1 MLYENI
7 SYPDRLPFRIFF
19 SNIVEENYHY
29 HKELE
34 MSFVLRGTT
43 HYKIHHL
50 DYALKRGSIIIVDS
64 SDLHRIFNSSDDIL
78 MLTIQVDLDYFS
90 DQYPAIASSIFV
102 CEIPGDKDPQE
113 YQELQ
118 NKNKV
123 LKRLL
128 TKIMI
133 AYQQQGNSD
142 LLLSYVENL
151 VSTLVEQF
159 QDFVFI
165 GTLFK
170 PDKRQLKDVDMRRYL
185 KLSDYMYTN
194 YQEPI
199 SLQTI
204 SDYLHLSPYY
214 VSHLV
219 KNISGLSFK
228 NYLNYVRVEY
238 SEKLLAEQV
247 LTLTEICETC
257 GFSSLTY
264 FNKCFSFWHGKTPA
278 QYRKELPSCTRR
290 FGRAFSEAEGTE
302 LLLQLSD
309 SYRIINHSAES
320 LLPTSAT
327 IQVDFQQSGGT
338 PFRELYRPR
347 LLLRSADDAFFLSHY
362 GPELHALHPAELL
375 VRRELLS
382 TLPAAQRRSLLL
394 AAEHSGLPVTE
405 WDGEGAQAAPA
416 SSKDP
421 LADLLSAPCPI
432 AGEDR
437 ALVYGNGLLTPL
449 FHILRIFAGVSGDV
463 TARQDNALVVRHG
476 DVLSLL
482 ICKTA
487 LRQETAFNVIF
498 KNAPGHIFI
507 TEQRFENNRKFRSV
521 LDEFARRDTVPGA
534 ILEELNTSFHNR
546 ITYTLDTTRQ
556 NLSMSLLKTG
566 VILLKITPYT

>member
-7 SYPDRLPFRIFF
+7 SYPDQLPFRIFF

-50 DYALKRGSIIIVDS
+50 DYSLKKGSIIIVDS
-64 SDLHRIFNSSDDIL
+64 SDLHRIFGSSEDVL

-90 DQYPAIASSIFV
+90 DRYPAIASSIFV
-102 CEIPGDKDPQE
+102 CEIPDGKDPQE

-128 TKIMI
+128 TKIML
-133 AYQQQGNSD
+133 AVQQRGSQD

-159 QDFVFI
+159 QDFVFS

-170 PDKRQLKDVDMRRYL
+170 PDKRQLKDVDMHRYL

-199 SLQTI
+199 SLQTL

-238 SEKLLAEQV
+238 SEKLLAEQA
-247 LTLTEICETC
+247 LTLTEICENC

-278 QYRKELPSCTRR
+278 QYRKDLPSCTRR
-290 FGRAFSEAEGTE
+290 RGRAFSETEAME
-302 LLLQLSD
+302 LLLQLND
-309 SYRIINHSAES
+309 SYRIISHSPES
-320 LLPTSAT
+320 VLSASAAV
-327 IQVDFQQSGGT
+327 QVN
-338 PFRELYRPR
+338 FREAGGASFSELCRPR
-347 LLLRSADDAFFLSHY
+347 LLLRDAGDAFFLSHY
-362 GPELHALHPAELL
+362 ARELRSLRPAELL
-375 VRRELLS
+375 VPREL
-382 TLPAAQRRSLLL
+382 PRSRELLL
-394 AAEHSGLPVTE
+394 AAEHSGIPVVFCETE
-405 WDGEGAQAAPA
+405 SPPAPREPGA
-416 SSKDP
+416 DP
-421 LADLLSAPCPI
+421 LAALLRRPCPI
-432 AGEDR
+432 TGEGGG
-437 ALVYGNGLLTPL
+437 ALVYGNGLLTPW
-449 FHILRIFAGVSGDV
+449 FHILRILADISGEV
-463 TARQDNALVVRHG
+463 AARQDGALVVREG
-476 DVLSLL
+476 DTFFLL
-482 ICKTA
+482 LYKTA
-487 LRQETAFNVIF
+487 LRQETSFSITF
-498 KNAPGHIFI
+498 KNAPGSMFI
-507 TEQRFENNRKFRSV
+507 TEQRFENNGKFRSV
-521 LDEFARRDTVPGA
+521 LDEFARRGPVPGA
-534 ILEELNTSFHNR
+534 ILEELNASFRNR
-546 ITYTLDTTRQ
+546 ITYTLDARRQ

-566 VILLKITPYT
+566 VILLKLVPYEEA

>member
-7 SYPDRLPFRIFF
+7 SYPNHLPFKIFF
-19 SNIVEENYHY
+19 SNILEENYHY

-34 MSFVLRGTT
+34 MSFILRGTT

-50 DYALKRGSIIIVDS
+50 DYSLKKGSIIIVDS
-64 SDLHRIFNSSDDIL
+64 SDLHRIVHSSDDIL

-102 CEIPGDKDPQE
+102 CEIPDGKDPQE

-118 NKNKV
+118 NRNKI

-133 AYQQQGNSD
+133 AYQQKSGED

-159 QDFVFI
+159 QDFVFS

-170 PDKRQLKDVDMRRYL
+170 PDKRQLKDIDMWRYL
-185 KLSDYMYTN
+185 KISDYMYTN

-199 SLQTI
+199 SLQTL

-238 SEKLLAEQV
+238 SEKMLAEQV

-278 QYRKELPSCTRR
+278 QYRKDLPACTRR
-290 FGRAFSEAEGTE
+290 HGKPFTEAEGTE
-302 LLLQLSD
+302 LLLKLND
-309 SYRIINHSAES
+309 SYRIINHSTES
-320 LLPTSAT
+320 LLSASAT
-327 IQVDFQQSGGT
+327 LPVNFQQTAGAS
-338 PFRELYRPR
+338 FRDQCSPR
-347 LLLRSADDAFFLSHY
+347 ILLSSYDDAFFLSHY
-362 GPELHALHPAELL
+362 GPQIRSLRPAELL
-375 VRRELLS
+375 VRRDLLRS
-382 TLPAAQRRSLLL
+382 LPAALKKSALL
-394 AAEHSGLPVTE
+394 ALEHSGLPVAE
-405 WDGEGAQAAPA
+405 YAPPEAAPCA
-416 SSKDP
+416 GP
-421 LADLLSAPCPI
+421 EAEDLTAHKPFPMT
-432 AGEDR
+432 GEER
-437 ALVYGNGLLTPL
+437 ALIYPNGLFTPV
-449 FHILRIFAGVSGDV
+449 FHILRILANVSGSV
-463 TARQDNALVVRHG
+463 IARQENSLVARDG
-476 DVLSLL
+476 DVLYLL
-482 ICKTA
+482 IYKA
-487 LRQETAFNVIF
+487 AFQQETAFHVTF
-498 KNAPGHIFI
+498 KNAPPHIFI
-507 TEQRFENNRKFRSV
+507 TEQRFENSSKFRNILNEFSQSESV
-521 LDEFARRDTVPGA
+521 PDA
-534 ILEELNTSFHNR
+534 ILEEINSSFRNKR
-546 ITYTLDTTRQ
+546 TYTMDTSCQ
-556 NLSMSLLKTG
+556 NLSISLLKTG
-566 VILLKITPYT
+566 VILLKIIPCT

>member
-7 SYPDRLPFRIFF
+7 SYPDQLPFKIFF

-50 DYALKRGSIIIVDS
+50 DYSLKQGSIIIVDS
-64 SDLHRIFNSSDDIL
+64 SDLHRIFHSSDDIL

-102 CEIPGDKDPQE
+102 CEIPDGKDPQE

-118 NKNKV
+118 NKNKI

-133 AYQQQGNSD
+133 AYQQKGGES

-151 VSTLVEQF
+151 ISTLVEQF
-159 QDFVFI
+159 QDFVFS

-170 PDKRQLKDVDMRRYL
+170 PDKRQLKDTDMWRYL
-185 KLSDYMYTN
+185 KISDYMYTN

-199 SLQTI
+199 SLQTL

-219 KNISGLSFK
+219 KDISGLSFK

-278 QYRKELPSCTRR
+278 QYRKSLPNCTRSY
-290 FGRAFSEAEGTE
+290 GRAFSETEGTE
-302 LLLQLSD
+302 LLLKLND
-309 SYRIINHSAES
+309 SYRIINHSAEK
-320 LLPTSAT
+320 LLSTSAT
-327 IQVDFQQSGGT
+327 LQVDFRQAAGPS
-338 PFRELYRPR
+338 FRDLYSPR
-347 LLLRSADDAFFLSHY
+347 ILLSSYDDLFFLSHY
-362 GPELHALHPAELL
+362 GPELRSLRPAELL
-375 VRRELLS
+375 VRRDLLRS
-382 TLPAAQRRSLLL
+382 LPAALKKSALL
-394 AAEHSGLPVTE
+394 ALEHSGLPVAE
-405 WDGEGAQAAPA
+405 YPSPEEDASGENALREPFPVTGG
-416 SSKDP
+416 S
-421 LADLLSAPCPI
+421 
-432 AGEDR
+432 R
-437 ALVYGNGLLTPL
+437 ALIEPNGLFTSF
-449 FHILRIFAGVSGDV
+449 FHILRILANVSGGV
-463 TARQDNALVVRHG
+463 AVRQEHSLVARDGA
-476 DVLSLL
+476 VLYLL
-482 ICKTA
+482 IHKTA
-487 LRQETAFNVIF
+487 LRQETSFNVTF
-498 KNAPGHIFI
+498 KNAPPNVFI
-507 TEQRFENNRKFRSV
+507 MEQRFENNAKFRGI
-521 LDEFARRDTVPGA
+521 LNEFSQSESVPGA
-534 ILEELNTSFHNR
+534 ILEELNDSFHNK
-546 ITYTLDTTRQ
+546 ITYTLDPSCQ
-556 NLSMSLLKTG
+556 NLSISLLKTG
-566 VILLKITPYT
+566 VILLKMIPCP

>member
-7 SYPDRLPFRIFF
+7 SYPDQLPFRVFF
-19 SNIVEENYHY
+19 SNIIEENYHY

-50 DYALKRGSIIIVDS
+50 DYSLKKGSIIIVDS
-64 SDLHRIFNSSDDIL
+64 SDLHRIFGSSDDIL

-102 CEIPGDKDPQE
+102 CEIPDGKDPQE
-113 YQELQ
+113 FQELQ

-133 AYQQQGNSD
+133 AYQQQGSSD

-159 QDFVFI
+159 QDFVFS
-165 GTLFK
+165 GTLFR
-170 PDKRQLKDVDMRRYL
+170 PDKRQIKDVDMRRYL

-278 QYRKELPSCTRR
+278 QYRKELPDCTRR
-290 FGRAFSEAEGTE
+290 CGRAFSDTEATE
-302 LLLQLSD
+302 LLLQLND
-309 SYRIINHSAES
+309 SYRIINHSPES
-320 LLPTSAT
+320 LLSTSAT
-327 IQVDFQQSGGT
+327 VQVNFQQAGAA
-338 PFRELYRPR
+338 PFSPLCRPR
-347 LLLRSADDAFFLSHY
+347 LLLRDSRDAFFLSHY
-362 GPELHALHPAELL
+362 APRLRALRPTALL
-375 VRRELLS
+375 VRQELMQDHVL
-382 TLPAAQRRSLLL
+382 RL
-394 AAEHSGLPVTE
+394 AAEHSGLPVVPWE
-405 WDGEGAQAAPA
+405 AEECPAPQPPSREA
-416 SSKDP
+416 P
-421 LADLLSAPCPI
+421 LADFLRAPYPI

-437 ALVYGNGLLTPL
+437 ALVYPNGLLTPW
-449 FHILRIFAGVSGDV
+449 FHILRILADV
-463 TARQDNALVVRHG
+463 GGEITARQDSALVARDG
-476 DVLSLL
+476 AALFLL
-482 ICKTA
+482 IYKSA
-487 LRQETAFNVIF
+487 SQQETSFNITF
-498 KNAPGHIFI
+498 KNAPRNIFI
-507 TEQRFENNRKFRSV
+507 TEQRFENNSKFRGV
-521 LDEFARRDTVPGA
+521 LNEFARSAAVPGV
-534 ILEELNTSFHNR
+534 ILEELNGSFHNK
-546 ITYTLDTTRQ
+546 ITYTLDTSRQ

-566 VILLKITPYT
+566 VILLKIVPY